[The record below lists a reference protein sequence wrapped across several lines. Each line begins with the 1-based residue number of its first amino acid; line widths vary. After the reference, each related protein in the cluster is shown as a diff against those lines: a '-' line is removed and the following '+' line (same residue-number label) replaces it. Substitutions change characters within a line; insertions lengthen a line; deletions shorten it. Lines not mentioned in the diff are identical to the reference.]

1 MNKLYQEFMKIFRE
15 GADDLTVVAY
25 MEAMDEAI
33 DYIVKPLA
41 VEFEITPAELQLRVD
56 RVKDKLKKKLEAALG
71 EDPTDP
77 SNPVDPSNPTN
88 PTDPTNPP
96 VDPSNPVTPVDPTQ
110 PQGSNGN

>member
-41 VEFEITPAELQLRVD
+41 VEFELTEAELKLRVD
-56 RVKDKLKKKLEAALG
+56 RVKAKLKKKLEAALG
-71 EDPTDP
+71 EDP
-77 SNPVDPSNPTN
+77 VDPSNPTN
-88 PTDPTNPP
+88 PTDPTTP
-96 VDPSNPVTPVDPTQ
+96 VDPSLPVDPTQ